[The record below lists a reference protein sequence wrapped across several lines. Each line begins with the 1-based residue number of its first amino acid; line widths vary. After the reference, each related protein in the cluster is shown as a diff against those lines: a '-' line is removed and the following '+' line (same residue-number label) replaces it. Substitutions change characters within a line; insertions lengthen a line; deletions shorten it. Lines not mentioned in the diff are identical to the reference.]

1 MRARLGELDVREH
14 HVPVSIVRARGDD
27 LAVLE
32 QLEGELARDERSTL
46 KDLLRHRSRED
57 RVRIGDDR
65 RRVGVRIGEGAQ
77 RHALHVILHVSH
89 IRRDVASVVPGHR
102 NLEGESGVR
111 VVRHVGMSARLLGD
125 GVVEHERVGIN

>member
-77 RHALHVILHVSH
+77 RRALHVILHVSH

-111 VVRHVGMSARLLGD
+111 VVRHVSVSARLLGD